1 MGINPAD
8 NLTAPQAIET
18 IRQLLKLSGSRGRDN
33 NWLLNEIA
41 KHVSKFTPLAE
52 LAARREPG
60 PGPVPGDRAM
70 AGALRERILKALNEC
85 GTSIRANNPGNVAD
99 YLMTEVLDRAAA
111 IERSQTPGPREVV
124 VDSPREAR
132 NENETS

>member
-60 PGPVPGDRAM
+60 PGAPMKEHELMQTTDGSVWAKEFM
-70 AGALRERILKALNEC
+70 LRFSERK
-85 GTSIRANNPGNVAD
+85 
-99 YLMTEVLDRAAA
+99 
-111 IERSQTPGPREVV
+111 
-124 VDSPREAR
+124 
-132 NENETS
+132 

>member
-70 AGALRERILKALNEC
+70 AG
-85 GTSIRANNPGNVAD
+85 THNVTPSAG
-99 YLMTEVLDRAAA
+99 DRVSATAASDRGA
-111 IERSQTPGPREVV
+111 EKKK
-124 VDSPREAR
+124 
-132 NENETS
+132 